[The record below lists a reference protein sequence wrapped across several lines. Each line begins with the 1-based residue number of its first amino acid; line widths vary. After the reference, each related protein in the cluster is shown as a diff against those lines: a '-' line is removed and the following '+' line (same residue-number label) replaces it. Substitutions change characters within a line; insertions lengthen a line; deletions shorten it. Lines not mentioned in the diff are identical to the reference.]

1 MSNEGLL
8 GKLNLRLKEESQ
20 ISMTQ
25 EGRFSCEREEGFWE
39 ACDFSMFLH
48 WLISRF
54 VEEGGDI
61 HFCKNSFN
69 KLCEIWNHL

>member
-25 EGRFSCEREEGFWE
+25 EGRFSCEREEGF
-39 ACDFSMFLH
+39 
-48 WLISRF
+48 
-54 VEEGGDI
+54 
-61 HFCKNSFN
+61 
-69 KLCEIWNHL
+69 